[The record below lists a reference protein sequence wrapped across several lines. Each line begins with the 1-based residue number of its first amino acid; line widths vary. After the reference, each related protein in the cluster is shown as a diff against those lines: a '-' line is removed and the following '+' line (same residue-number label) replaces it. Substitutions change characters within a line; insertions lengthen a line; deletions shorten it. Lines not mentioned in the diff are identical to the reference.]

1 MIEEDE
7 FYNTLLKER
16 ETGKIN
22 VSLEDIAI
30 VPNYKLRD
38 SPDFVLKIRL
48 KLSLLSQ
55 NFEMEIPIPIELEKV
70 GIDKALIDLR
80 KFIKREK
87 FALILPMFIISD
99 KRVITQ
105 EREEKLKTKFKLRQ
119 IPYRLVR

>member
-1 MIEEDE
+1 MIKEDE

-16 ETGKIN
+16 ERNKIN
-22 VSLEDIAI
+22 VSLGDIAI

-55 NFEMEIPIPIELEKV
+55 NFEMEIPIPIELEKA
-70 GIDKALIDLR
+70 GIDKALMDLR

-105 EREEKLKTKFKLRQ
+105 EREGKLKTKFKLRQ

>member
-1 MIEEDE
+1 MIKEDE

-16 ETGKIN
+16 ERSKIN